1 MDEQGLTDAAI
12 LLMSL
17 GEDDASQV
25 LRHLSPKEVQKIGE
39 TIAATRTVPRD
50 RLDEVIARFAGATKG
65 QSLFRSDTGDYVRG
79 VLQRALGHD
88 KAGMLI
94 ERILEPDALPG
105 IENVKWMDPVAV
117 AEMLRGEHPQIVAA
131 LVVHLDADQAADIVR
146 LLPDAQR
153 NEVLYRVA
161 TLESI
166 QPAALD
172 DLNEVLA
179 RLMGANAAP
188 RAQLRGGTKPAA
200 DMINL
205 LGSGNDSAVLE
216 SIRMQ
221 NEELAQQIMD
231 LMFVFDDLMK
241 LDDKSIQ
248 LLLKEVASET
258 LIISLKGATPALRE
272 KFLGNMSSRA
282 AEALREDLES
292 RGAMRLTEVEAQQ
305 KEILKTLRRLADEG
319 QVVLGGGGGGSVV

>member
-17 GEDDASQV
+17 GEDDASQI
-25 LRHLSPKEVQKIGE
+25 LKHLSPKEVQKIGE
-39 TIAATRTVPRD
+39 TIASTRAVSRE
-50 RLDEVIARFAGATKG
+50 RLDEVIMRFAGATTG

-79 VLQRALGHD
+79 VLQRALGHE
-88 KAGMLI
+88 KASMVIG
-94 ERILEPDALPG
+94 RILEEDALPG
-105 IENVKWMDPVAV
+105 IENLKWMDPVAV
-117 AEMLRGEHPQIVAA
+117 AEMLRVEHPQIIAA
-131 LVVHLDADQAADIVR
+131 VLAHLDPDQAADILR
-146 LLPDAQR
+146 LLPEAPRAD
-153 NEVLYRVA
+153 VMFRVA
-161 TLESI
+161 TMQTI
-166 QPAALD
+166 QPAALE

-179 RLMGANAAP
+179 RLMAGADKP
-188 RAQLRGGTKPAA
+188 RGSKLGGTKAAA

-205 LGSGNDSAVLE
+205 LGSGADSAVLDA
-216 SIRMQ
+216 IRMQ

-248 LLLKEVASET
+248 LVLKEVASET
-258 LIISLKGATPALRE
+258 LIVALKGASPALRD
-272 KFLGNMSSRA
+272 KFLSNMSSRA

-292 RGAMRLTEVEAQQ
+292 RGPMRLNEVEAQQ

-319 QVVLGGGGGGSVV
+319 QVVLGGGGGGGLV